1 MVDTQER
8 SRKQEVSS
16 PGTQP
21 LGVGGRLGLPHPT
34 PRGGGYLKNCTGLN
48 FSRRDPRLD
57 DLAAMKMPPV
67 WLRIAEKIGVD
78 ALMVLWR
85 ELDSSDDVR
94 RTDNGMLLLR
104 LRPFDS
110 WQRQMRNQHIKML
123 AAAGRS
129 PAQIRQ
135 ALMEHYKLSLSI
147 GRIARIIN
155 ESHD

>member
-1 MVDTQER
+1 
-8 SRKQEVSS
+8 
-16 PGTQP
+16 
-21 LGVGGRLGLPHPT
+21 
-34 PRGGGYLKNCTGLN
+34 
-48 FSRRDPRLD
+48 
-57 DLAAMKMPPV
+57 MKMPPV

-85 ELDSSDDVR
+85 ELDGSDDVP

-135 ALMEHYKLSLSI
+135 ALMEHYKLSLTT

-155 ESHD
+155 ESHE